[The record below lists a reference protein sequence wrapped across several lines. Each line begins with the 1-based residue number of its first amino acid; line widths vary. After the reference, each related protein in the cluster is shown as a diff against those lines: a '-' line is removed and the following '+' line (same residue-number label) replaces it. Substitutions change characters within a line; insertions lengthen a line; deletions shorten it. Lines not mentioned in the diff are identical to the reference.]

1 MDVRVRFTKYGPI
14 KYVGHLDL
22 MRYFQKALRR
32 SGLPLS
38 FTKGFSPHP
47 ILSFASPLGVGITS
61 EGEYMDF
68 SLDQD
73 VPLSEIRAKLNAEE
87 AYGIEILSVNE
98 RKSTKKAMAEL
109 AAASY
114 LVYFKKNL
122 LIERAKDQSNDLNE
136 NSISKDFLDD
146 NEHSSFSEKGNSDGN
161 EVSAE
166 ILRSLVEEKITNAS
180 SLVVTKKTKKSER
193 QVDLLP
199 LIYEIEVLDSFPSD
213 KRDHYIPDW
222 EQNGF
227 LLSESDSAIY
237 MKVCA
242 RSSDNLK
249 PELLMEALLG
259 VPFDSTTLGV
269 HRLDMYAENE
279 ADELI
284 PLGEAE

>member
-68 SLDQD
+68 SLDHD
-73 VPLSEIRAKLNAEE
+73 IPLSEIHEKLNAEQ
-87 AYGIEILSVNE
+87 AYGIEILSVTE
-98 RKSTKKAMAEL
+98 RMSTKKAMAEL

-114 LVYFKKNL
+114 LVYFKKNPF
-122 LIERAKDQSNDLNE
+122 D
-136 NSISKDFLDD
+136 
-146 NEHSSFSEKGNSDGN
+146 
-161 EVSAE
+161 AE
-166 ILRSLVEEKITNAS
+166 TLRSLVEEKITSAS

-222 EQNGF
+222 EQNSF
-227 LLSESDSAIY
+227 LLSESDPAIY

-259 VPFDSTTLGV
+259 IPFDSTTLGV

-279 ADELI
+279 AGVLI

>member
-73 VPLSEIRAKLNAEE
+73 VPVSEISEKLNAQE
-87 AYGIEILSVNE
+87 AYGVEILSVTE

-114 LVYFKKNL
+114 LVYFKKDSY
-122 LIERAKDQSNDLNE
+122 EA
-136 NSISKDFLDD
+136 
-146 NEHSSFSEKGNSDGN
+146 GY
-161 EVSAE
+161 
-166 ILRSLVEEKITNAS
+166 LRSLVEEKITNAS

-199 LIYEIEVLDSFPSD
+199 LIHEIEVLDSFPLE
-213 KRDHYIPDW
+213 KRNHFIPDW

-227 LLSESDSAIY
+227 LLSETDPAIY

-249 PELLMEALLG
+249 PELLMGALLD
-259 VPFDSTTLGV
+259 VPFDLTTLGV
-269 HRLDMYAENE
+269 HRIDMYAENE
-279 ADELI
+279 AGELI

>member
-1 MDVRVRFTKYGPI
+1 MNVRVRFTKYGPI

-73 VPLSEIRAKLNAEE
+73 VPLSEICAKLNAQE
-87 AYGIEILSVNE
+87 AYGVEILSVTE
-98 RKSTKKAMAEL
+98 RRSTKKAMAEL

-114 LVYFKKNL
+114 LVYFKKNPF
-122 LIERAKDQSNDLNE
+122 D
-136 NSISKDFLDD
+136 
-146 NEHSSFSEKGNSDGN
+146 
-161 EVSAE
+161 AE
-166 ILRSLVEEKITNAS
+166 TLRSLVDKKITNAS

-199 LIYEIEVLDSFPSD
+199 LIYDIKVLERFPSD
-213 KRDHYIPDW
+213 KRDHFIPDW

-227 LLSESDSAIY
+227 LLSEDDPAIY

-259 VPFDSTTLGV
+259 VPFDPTTLGV

-279 ADELI
+279 AGEMI

>member
-87 AYGIEILSVNE
+87 AYGVEILSVTE
-98 RKSTKKAMAEL
+98 RRSTKKAMAEL

-114 LVYFKKNL
+114 LVYFKKNIHL
-122 LIERAKDQSNDLNE
+122 ENNTKSNDLNE
-136 NSISKDFLDD
+136 NSFKDSLDV
-146 NEHSSFSEKGNSDGN
+146 NEHSFFSEKGNSDCN

-166 ILRSLVEEKITNAS
+166 ILRSLVDKKITNAS

-227 LLSESDSAIY
+227 LLSESDPAIY

-249 PELLMEALLG
+249 PELLMEALSG
-259 VPFDSTTLGV
+259 IPFDSTTLGV

-279 ADELI
+279 AGELI

>member
-73 VPLSEIRAKLNAEE
+73 VPLCEISEKLNAEQ
-87 AYGIEILSVNE
+87 AYGIEILSVTE

-114 LVYFKKNL
+114 LVYFKKNPFG
-122 LIERAKDQSNDLNE
+122 AN
-136 NSISKDFLDD
+136 
-146 NEHSSFSEKGNSDGN
+146 
-161 EVSAE
+161 

-227 LLSESDSAIY
+227 LLSESDPAIY

-249 PELLMEALLG
+249 PELLMEALSG
-259 VPFDSTTLGV
+259 IPFDSTTLGV

-279 ADELI
+279 AGELI